1 MKEMIDSYL
10 TFAKGESEEKV
21 ENKNIDNFF
30 NNLINKISN
39 QKNIIVTTKIPK
51 NIKFLLSP

>member
-30 NNLINKISN
+30 NNLISKISN
-39 QKNIIVTTKIPK
+39 QKNI
-51 NIKFLLSP
+51 NSNY